1 MTPLNTVSDSK
12 HELLEQFFASA
23 THDASAAMCRW
34 TDGLITLTFDEVR
47 DIAIED
53 AFVELNLNDE
63 PSTMVVLTLEG
74 EVGVRMIL
82 MFDNDDA
89 RRLAASL
96 LGRSP
101 GHHVPMVHESQWS
114 PLEKSALLETGNILG
129 CAYMNALVRLIDAEM
144 VPSPPYFI
152 QDYAASVL
160 QQALLAPAMVTDK
173 VLICQ
178 TGFGHHVPS
187 ARTDNSGDNRDERL
201 VGEGKQLDWRVVFI
215 PTAEMRKA
223 MEEAVS

>member
-1 MTPLNTVSDSK
+1 MSQIKTAPNLK
-12 HELLEQFFASA
+12 RELLEQFFASA

-47 DIAIED
+47 EIAVED
-53 AFVELNLNDE
+53 AFVELNLSDQ

-82 MFDNDDA
+82 MFDDDNA
-89 RRLAASL
+89 RQLAASL

-101 GHHVPMVHESQWS
+101 GGDSQWS

-129 CAYMNALVRLIDAEM
+129 CAYMNALVRLIDTEM

-178 TGFGHHVPS
+178 TGF
-187 ARTDNSGDNRDERL
+187 RR
-201 VGEGKQLDWRVVFI
+201 EGKQLDWRVVFI

-223 MEEAVS
+223 MEEAVSS

>member
-1 MTPLNTVSDSK
+1 MTPLDIASDSK

-47 DIAIED
+47 DIAVED
-53 AFVELNLNDE
+53 AFVELNLSDQ

-89 RRLAASL
+89 RQLAASL
-96 LGRSP
+96 LGKSA
-101 GHHVPMVHESQWS
+101 GSESAWS

-129 CAYMNALVRLIDAEM
+129 CAYMNALVRLIDVEM

-178 TGFGHHVPS
+178 TGFGHHVPM
-187 ARTDNSGDNRDERL
+187 
-201 VGEGKQLDWRVVFI
+201 VGEGKQLDWRVIFI

>member
-1 MTPLNTVSDSK
+1 LTPLNTVSDSK
-12 HELLEQFFASA
+12 HELLEQFVALA

-47 DIAIED
+47 DIAVED
-53 AFVELNLNDE
+53 AFVELDLSDQ

-74 EVGVRMIL
+74 DVGVRMIL

-96 LGRSP
+96 LGRLPSND
-101 GHHVPMVHESQWS
+101 SLWS

-152 QDYAASVL
+152 QDYAVSVL
-160 QQALLAPAMVTDK
+160 EQALLAPAMVTDK

-178 TGFGHHVPS
+178 TGF
-187 ARTDNSGDNRDERL
+187 RR
-201 VGEGKQLDWRVVFI
+201 EGKQLDWRVVFI

>member
-1 MTPLNTVSDSK
+1 
-12 HELLEQFFASA
+12 
-23 THDASAAMCRW
+23 MCRW

-47 DIAIED
+47 EIAVED
-53 AFVELNLNDE
+53 AFVELKLSDR

-82 MFDNDDA
+82 MFDDHNA
-89 RRLAASL
+89 RQLAASL
-96 LGRSP
+96 LGRSA
-101 GHHVPMVHESQWS
+101 GCESQWS
-114 PLEKSALLETGNILG
+114 SLEKSALSETGNILG

-160 QQALLAPAMVTDK
+160 QQALLASAMVTDK

-178 TGFGHHVPS
+178 TGF
-187 ARTDNSGDNRDERL
+187 RR
-201 VGEGKQLDWRVVFI
+201 EGKQLDWRVVFI

>member
-1 MTPLNTVSDSK
+1 MSQITTASDLRR
-12 HELLEQFFASA
+12 ELLERFFASA

-47 DIAIED
+47 EIAVED
-53 AFVELNLNDE
+53 AFVELDLADQ

-74 EVGVRMIL
+74 DVGVRMIL

-89 RRLAASL
+89 RQLAASL
-96 LGRSP
+96 LGRAVRDDP
-101 GHHVPMVHESQWS
+101 EWS
-114 PLEKSALLETGNILG
+114 ALEKSALLETGNILG
-129 CAYMNALVRLIDAEM
+129 CAYMNALVRLVDVEM

-160 QQALLAPAMVTDK
+160 QQALLEPAMVTDR

-178 TGFGHHVPS
+178 TGF
-187 ARTDNSGDNRDERL
+187 RR
-201 VGEGKQLDWRVVFI
+201 EGKQLDWRVVFI

>member
-1 MTPLNTVSDSK
+1 MTPPNTASDSK

-47 DIAIED
+47 DIAVED
-53 AFVELNLNDE
+53 AFVELNLSDQ

-96 LGRSP
+96 LGRASGGESP
-101 GHHVPMVHESQWS
+101 WS

-160 QQALLAPAMVTDK
+160 EQALLAPAMVTDK

-178 TGFGHHVPS
+178 TGF
-187 ARTDNSGDNRDERL
+187 RR
-201 VGEGKQLDWRVVFI
+201 
-215 PTAEMRKA
+215 
-223 MEEAVS
+223 

>member
-1 MTPLNTVSDSK
+1 MTSLTYGLGSK

-47 DIAIED
+47 DIAVED
-53 AFVELNLNDE
+53 AFVELNLNDQ

-96 LGRSP
+96 LGRRPTASP
-101 GHHVPMVHESQWS
+101 SGVPGEVGAAGDRQYPGLCLHER
-114 PLEKSALLETGNILG
+114 PGAPDRCRDGPVAALLHPGLRGQRAPTGP
-129 CAYMNALVRLIDAEM
+129 A
-144 VPSPPYFI
+144 
-152 QDYAASVL
+152 
-160 QQALLAPAMVTDK
+160 APAMVTDK

-178 TGFGHHVPS
+178 TGFG
-187 ARTDNSGDNRDERL
+187 R
-201 VGEGKQLDWRVVFI
+201 EGKQLDWRVVFI

-223 MEEAVS
+223 MEETDW